1 MRREEGSDKGVWPCG
16 RVGAAGCCCG
26 GGTHQQ
32 ASQAPGH
39 QQQDIWGTLLIGC
52 NPKMGLR
59 TFPNVRLV
67 GTLPQEAQEADHRW
81 DPPRLRIRLARLL
94 PCSSSPSLDCLP
106 RTCSSAPPVARALPR
121 RDRQI
126 HPGPAC
132 GTIAPELRSGHG
144 GLLACCETRPLLPA
158 SSCSGSGRLPFFR
171 VGNSVHCT
179 LPSPVGPWSNQYL
192 QTRGIAFPQGKRLV
206 SLNKRSTA
214 SPFPIADISMPRPS
228 RLGPGRDKQ
237 AARERR
243 ELMSERRE
251 GKCSWCSCS
260 GITHRLDAGRDQQR
274 HGDGPVFPGHHSKN
288 QSHVGV

>member
-1 MRREEGSDKGVWPCG
+1 MDPGVGAGRAREEGGGQRQRRVAVWPCG

-39 QQQDIWGTLLIGC
+39 QQQDTWGTLLIGC

-59 TFPNVRLV
+59 TFPNVRLA
-67 GTLPQEAQEADHRW
+67 GTLPQEGQEADHRW

-106 RTCSSAPPVARALPR
+106 RTCSSAPPMARALPR

-144 GLLACCETRPLLPA
+144 GLLACCETRPPPPRLLLLWFWSPPLLP
-158 SSCSGSGRLPFFR
+158 GWEQ
-171 VGNSVHCT
+171 CT
-179 LPSPVGPWSNQYL
+179 LYIAVPRWSLVQSISADQRHRFSAR
-192 QTRGIAFPQGKRLV
+192 QTPCLFKQTEHCK
-206 SLNKRSTA
+206 
-214 SPFPIADISMPRPS
+214 PFPDR
-228 RLGPGRDKQ
+228 
-237 AARERR
+237 
-243 ELMSERRE
+243 
-251 GKCSWCSCS
+251 
-260 GITHRLDAGRDQQR
+260 
-274 HGDGPVFPGHHSKN
+274 
-288 QSHVGV
+288 